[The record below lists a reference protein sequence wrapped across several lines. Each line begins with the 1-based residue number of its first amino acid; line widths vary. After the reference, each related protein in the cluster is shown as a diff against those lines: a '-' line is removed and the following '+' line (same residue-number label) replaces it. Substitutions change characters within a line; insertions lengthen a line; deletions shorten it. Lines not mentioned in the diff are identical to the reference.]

1 MSCEICGNDIR
12 GRGIKV
18 VVEGAKLTVCSDCAD
33 LGERVREEPYG
44 RTVVKS
50 SPGPRGSVKP
60 VKSPP
65 PSRPPPVP
73 RQIPIRK
80 PKAQPSEE
88 SQEIV
93 ENYAEIVKKARGA
106 MTTDEFAATL
116 NEKATVI
123 QKIETGKL
131 HLTLKLAKKIEKQY
145 RVKLINQRDA
155 AEDIEDVIWKPE
167 KKVDFTPSL
176 GDFVKQ
182 KKE

>member
-1 MSCEICGNDIR
+1 MTNPKLARDYLSR
-12 GRGIKV
+12 GRKRLKAVAVLLAEEAFADV
-18 VVEGAKLTVCSDCAD
+18 V
-33 LGERVREEPYG
+33 R
-44 RTVVKS
+44 
-50 SPGPRGSVKP
+50 
-60 VKSPP
+60 
-65 PSRPPPVP
+65 
-73 RQIPIRK
+73 
-80 PKAQPSEE
+80 E

-145 RVKLINQRDA
+145 RVKLINQRDT